1 MLPFSQS
8 GPFGIRNGSADC
20 IKVNGQLENPATSV
34 AEQVPAC
41 PGSSGDEIW
50 SRNQEKMSER
60 PEAAGRTSRA
70 SSITSTGSCTSAG
83 DSLEKGKKG
92 IKGMFTTA
100 FKKMI
105 KTRTPSS
112 KCSPSFPITNHPVK
126 SPFPQDSS
134 EQLLWVFPECASPPG
149 PGSSPAGWLETW
161 EIPAQRNPGLW
172 GAWHFQPHLLAQVMC
187 HITCSLNWAS
197 CTLKWVNVLVLPPLL
212 EGLFQSLTV
221 LEQITSFL
229 GKPFPG

>member
-1 MLPFSQS
+1 MLKMLPFSQS
-8 GPFGIRNGSADC
+8 GPFGIRNGSAGC

-134 EQLLWVFPECASPPG
+134 EQLLWVFPGWYLSVQVPQAQA
-149 PGSSPAGWLETW
+149 PALRG
-161 EIPAQRNPGLW
+161 G
-172 GAWHFQPHLLAQVMC
+172 
-187 HITCSLNWAS
+187 
-197 CTLKWVNVLVLPPLL
+197 
-212 EGLFQSLTV
+212 
-221 LEQITSFL
+221 
-229 GKPFPG
+229 